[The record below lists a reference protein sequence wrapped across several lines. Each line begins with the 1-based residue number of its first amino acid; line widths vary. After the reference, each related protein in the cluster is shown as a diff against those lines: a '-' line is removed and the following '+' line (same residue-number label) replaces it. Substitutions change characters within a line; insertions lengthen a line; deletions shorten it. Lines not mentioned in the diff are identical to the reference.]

1 MLKKN
6 SNYRV
11 LIAGDANIHMDTT
24 YTKDID
30 SFIKDNDLYKNVI
43 MAGFIEDMGV
53 FYNALDLFLL
63 PSFREPFGRV
73 LIEAMATEKPVIA
86 SRVGG
91 VPEVVDHEINGC
103 LINPHD
109 ADNWRQCIDKL
120 INNKSLRVQLGKA
133 GRIKVLEK
141 FTSEQVTLQI
151 VAIYRDLIHVE

>member
-91 VPEVVDHEINGC
+91 VPEVVDHEINGY
-103 LINPHD
+103 LTDPND
-109 ADNWRQCIDKL
+109 AEDWCECIDKL
-120 INNKSLRVQLGKA
+120 ANDESLRVRFGEA
-133 GRIKVLEK
+133 GRRKVLDK